1 MRSPARDS
9 RVSLSPSVPLSGPWG
24 GWWAAAAGFRVG
36 NSPLG
41 VSRAACWVWREVLI
55 PALVLVF
62 GADVKTAGTGSVF
75 LGLATVAVGVA
86 R

>member
-1 MRSPARDS
+1 
-9 RVSLSPSVPLSGPWG
+9 
-24 GWWAAAAGFRVG
+24 
-36 NSPLG
+36 
-41 VSRAACWVWREVLI
+41 VWREVLI